1 MRFPQAHPPSD
12 RGVILTTMTILG
24 NRAARRH
31 RRTRCAGVGCERW
44 AGPTLAALDAQMAR
58 LQARAEALRAAK
70 VAGRPEHNNP
80 FHTEPRSQSFA
91 SRQRLVPLDASQL
104 AVDEKTR
111 ASMAS
116 VVEPCRIAWTAGE
129 PGPVSPVAVAGHH
142 RRLAVERGLDHRPG
156 RHREP
161 GQRRWIG
168 KEVGL
173 PPRRRFD
180 RGGTHGRWRILSN
193 RLWPGLGPSIRRHR
207 APASHSLRSCR
218 TDEHATVVGGGFL
231 SGCTVADFRS
241 FLSALVLAQPSPWA
255 VCGPR

>member
-1 MRFPQAHPPSD
+1 
-12 RGVILTTMTILG
+12 MTILG
-24 NRAARRH
+24 NRAVRRH

-58 LQARAEALRAAK
+58 LQAHAEALRAAK

-80 FHTEPRSQSFA
+80 FHTEPRRVSFA
-91 SRQRLVPLDASQL
+91 SRRRLVPLRAPQV
-104 AVDEKTR
+104 AVVEKTR
-111 ASMAS
+111 SSMAS
-116 VVEPCRIAWTAGE
+116 VVEPCRTTWTAGR
-129 PGPVSPVAVAGHH
+129 PGPLSPVADAGDH
-142 RRLAVERGLDHRPG
+142 RRLAVERGLDHRRG
-156 RHREP
+156 RHLEP
-161 GQRRWIG
+161 GQRCWIG
-168 KEVGL
+168 KEVRL

-180 RGGTHGRWRILSN
+180 SGGTHGRCRILSN
-193 RLWPGLGPSIRRHR
+193 RLWPGLGPSIRRR
-207 APASHSLRSCR
+207 QAPATHSLRSCR